1 MSVHFYGYML
11 SSSIETKHLVRF
23 KQALYYLEIFD
34 TEGIDWKI
42 DQDNVIRRKDET
54 GSFNSVS
61 SWGELGFIDDWFL
74 ERVELKTGDWSP
86 SLSTLKSV
94 YSKRRKPL
102 ASLYSIGHRIRN
114 RIFARTGGPRLAKR
128 RKLTSVNPWN
138 RYIISYQE
146 KRRESR
152 ILNCA
157 RFNPT
162 DSDVASI
169 LLVAATF
176 VQTRSRQLEEL
187 CCVGPSNQRL

>member
-1 MSVHFYGYML
+1 ML
-11 SSSIETKHLVRF
+11 SSSIETKHLVQF

-34 TEGIDWKI
+34 TEGVEWKI
-42 DQDNVIRRKDET
+42 DQNNVIRRKDQT
-54 GSFNSVS
+54 GSFDTET
-61 SWGELGFIDDWFL
+61 SWGKLGFIDDWFL

-102 ASLYSIGHRIRN
+102 ASLYSIGHRKRE

-128 RKLTSVNPWN
+128 RKLTSVNPWT
-138 RYIISYQE
+138 RYIISYLE
-146 KRRESR
+146 KRRVSR
-152 ILNCA
+152 VLDCA
-157 RFNPT
+157 SFNPT
-162 DSDVASI
+162 DTDVASI
-169 LLVAATF
+169 ILVAATF